1 MRISTI
7 FQSLVFVSFLGLFS
21 GVSAQSGPP
30 VTLPT
35 NWHTQFPLT
44 NWDDSRAVVSQ
55 QLQTAGITFHRN
67 AADEFVWTSQAGS
80 LPTESSVM
88 FNTGQKWNRLSVYHT
103 DQTQA
108 ATKLASWLTSFV
120 SLYGTDY
127 TEINDN
133 EKHQYF
139 WANENGVQ
147 VELVWYK
154 QDLNFSLRAEFLK
167 L

>member
-1 MRISTI
+1 
-7 FQSLVFVSFLGLFS
+7 
-21 GVSAQSGPP
+21 
-30 VTLPT
+30 
-35 NWHTQFPLT
+35 
-44 NWDDSRAVVSQ
+44 
-55 QLQTAGITFHRN
+55 
-67 AADEFVWTSQAGS
+67 
-80 LPTESSVM
+80 
-88 FNTGQKWNRLSVYHT
+88 
-103 DQTQA
+103 
-108 ATKLASWLTSFV
+108 LASWLTSFV

-154 QDLNFSLRAEFLK
+154 QDLNFALRAEFLK